1 MGRPEYYYIMAFDT
15 TTDAMQAER
24 HAKERIKAAIMPI
37 PGAISSGCG
46 LALRFMAVSYTHLD
60 VYKRQANSYTL
71 QTNIYGFRKHGTGF
85 AASSAYEEKY
95 CRSGK

>member
-15 TTDAMQAER
+15 TTDAMKAER

-46 LALRFMAVSYTHLD
+46 LALRFMEEDEESILAFCKDAPVNGHL
-60 VYKRQANSYTL
+60 YKLFTQKVDGHHPVFL
-71 QTNIYGFRKHGTGF
+71 IM
-85 AASSAYEEKY
+85 
-95 CRSGK
+95 